1 MMEQTQSNNSFVAF
15 NLPDEDQNTQ
25 QKDFEDNSLQFIN
38 TNYELNSE
46 PTTPTALPM
55 TSIKFTELPEG
66 IYFVVNFFSKI
77 FFMFKF

>member
-1 MMEQTQSNNSFVAF
+1 MIEQTNNSFVAF
-15 NLPDEDQNTQ
+15 NLPDEDQKTHQ
-25 QKDFEDNSLQFIN
+25 SDFEDNSLQFLN

-66 IYFVVNFFSKI
+66 LYFVVNLFFKYFSI
-77 FFMFKF
+77 FKF